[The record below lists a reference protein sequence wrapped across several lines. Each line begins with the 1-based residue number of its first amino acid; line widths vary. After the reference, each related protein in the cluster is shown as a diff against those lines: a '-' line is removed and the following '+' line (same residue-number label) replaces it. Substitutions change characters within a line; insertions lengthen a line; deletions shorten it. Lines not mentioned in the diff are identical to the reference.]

1 MKMVFCVAGQDGLYF
16 WYDVVHLM
24 QTQPSNQPSNHPIQA
39 AQWNIFKHSGVDPI
53 SSGGQWGGHIMPGG
67 NLSPLI
73 EKLVYNLSKV
83 RGETSPPRPPATVH
97 ICPAGPE
104 YSLTNQPC

>member
-24 QTQPSNQPSNHPIQA
+24 QTQPSNQPSNHPTPA
-39 AQWNIFKHSGVDPI
+39 AQWNIFKHSGVNAI

-83 RGETSPPRPPATVH
+83 RGETPPRPPAIVH